1 MHVFL
6 IILLIF
12 AGTGWAQ
19 PRSDTAISSAFAEA
33 EALPAQAFR
42 VQFGT
47 QDLKG
52 DFWADKRSNLSIQF
66 GLGRQVELL
75 VANGHRQLQGYES
88 FKKGLGDVRLGL
100 KWCALHPQ
108 GPEGLRLGFLG
119 LCSIPSGY
127 REQLTYYDSEA
138 GEEKAL
144 PDFSLG
150 QNAGEARILVDWIP
164 SAGATLTGN
173 LGYFSSSDRLM
184 QAMRWGIGARLELGF
199 RRLFS
204 EFSYQN
210 STSRTVSTL
219 LSDDGAEAMLGFRIG
234 WGFSLLSGIRA
245 DMNDE
250 TLWGAAFA
258 LRFDGRIPLMQ
269 KTGNK
274 SSFMIRQGMV
284 LVAQPQ
290 STEPLMEADELWFH
304 IQEGIAQSFETAKP
318 VQLSDLPGYS
328 CASGNSTPF
337 WNHIST
343 LRHDYPEARWLLLT
357 QLEREEIT
365 AQEHVAIPL
374 LATIPSWEANCRLKV
389 RLIDLQLLSLIS
401 ERTVEGNAVWKRPVR
416 LFGAAADDA
425 EQVLTFDDR
434 RHLTLQAYAD
444 AETKLRESLHEEP

>member
-19 PRSDTAISSAFAEA
+19 PRSDAAIPSSFADA
-33 EALPAQAFR
+33 EVLPVQAFR
-42 VQFGT
+42 VQIGT
-47 QDLKG
+47 QDLSG
-52 DFWADKRSNLSIQF
+52 DFWQDRRSNLSIGF

-75 VANGHRQLQGYES
+75 VANGHRQLEGYEA
-88 FKKGLGDVRLGL
+88 FKRGLGDVRLGL
-100 KWCALHPQ
+100 KLCALHPQ
-108 GPEGLRLGFLG
+108 GNEGIRLSLLG

-127 REQLTYYDSEA
+127 REQLTYYNSET
-138 GEEKAL
+138 GQEEAM

-150 QNAGEARILVDWIP
+150 QNAGEARILLDWMP
-164 SAGATLTGN
+164 SSGATLTGN

-199 RRLFS
+199 QRLFS

-219 LSDDGAEAMLGFRIG
+219 LSDDGAEAMLGFRVG

-258 LRFDGRIPLMQ
+258 LRFDGRIPLPQ
-269 KTGNK
+269 KSRVK
-274 SSFMIRQGMV
+274 SSLMMRQGLV

-290 STEPLMEADELWFH
+290 STETLMEADELWFH
-304 IQEGIAQSFETAKP
+304 IQEGLNQSFETAKP
-318 VQLSDLPGYS
+318 VHLSDLPS
-328 CASGNSTPF
+328 DFSASGNNTPF
-337 WNHIST
+337 WHRISDVQ
-343 LRHDYPEARWLLLT
+343 HDYPEARWLLLT

-365 AQEHVAIPL
+365 AQEHVAVPL

-401 ERTVEGNAVWKRPVR
+401 ERTIEGNAIWKRPVR
-416 LFGAAADDA
+416 LFGASADDA

-444 AETKLRESLHEEP
+444 AEIKLRKSLYEEP